1 MERNGEQA
9 EKKESPRSGARSAGR
24 FGSERSQEAI
34 EQRKWT
40 QGRVGQKPQEN
51 LGRETQCASAKAW
64 TPQRLNLLV
73 EAICARFGDYAIG
86 RGNRGIRYSAPAMRQ
101 G

>member
-1 MERNGEQA
+1 MERNGEQTT
-9 EKKESPRSGARSAGR
+9 KEEPSRSSARSAGR
-24 FGSERSQEAI
+24 SGSERSQEAS

-51 LGRETQCASAKAW
+51 FGRETQCAPAKTW

-86 RGNRGIRYSAPAMRQ
+86 RGHSGIRYSASAMR
-101 G
+101 